1 MLPNNFGQM
10 MKAKKIPSPAQNLLG
25 FGINSQISI
34 LDVGVKISLHT
45 HDIDAQGDHFLY
57 YFFETTEI

>member
-1 MLPNNFGQM
+1 M